1 MPSHV
6 YFDFFGTLVDYD
18 PSIHPAGYNAPF
30 EFARRAGAGV
40 NARDCDRLWDRAWA
54 ELDGQAQR
62 SERECSMQQIAT
74 HYWQLLGAPGI
85 AEGEIS
91 RLVEEYLQAWSARIV
106 PAPAVGECLAQ
117 LSTAGH
123 HLAVVSNTHHRL
135 LVPRLLARFGLDE
148 HISDVFTSIE
158 LGWRKPNARIFQA
171 ALDRHGITPAEA
183 AFVGDNWVADI
194 EGPRKLGMAA
204 FYVGPATARRP
215 AITLAQLPRLLRHS

>member
-54 ELDGQAQR
+54 ELDGRPSTANVNAQCSR
-62 SERECSMQQIAT
+62 SPPATGSCS
-74 HYWQLLGAPGI
+74 APGI

-91 RLVEEYLQAWSARIV
+91 RLVEEYLQAGARGSSR
-106 PAPAVGECLAQ
+106 AAVGECLAQ

-123 HLAVVSNTHHRL
+123 HLAVVSNTHHRP

-194 EGPRKLGMAA
+194 EGPRRLGMAA
-204 FYVGPATARRP
+204 FYVGP
-215 AITLAQLPRLLRHS
+215 